1 MEMRKFIIEIHPN
14 GTLTCC
20 EYEDPVNAIRAANNR
35 AWLAGYKQALIHCNE
50 QVRTLEGFKGT
61 CVSADL
67 MYQGAARVC
76 DGVRAM
82 YYFYH
87 KNKSKRP

>member
-1 MEMRKFIIEIHPN
+1 MEMHKFIIEIHPD

-20 EYEDPVNAIRAANNR
+20 EYEDPEAANRALINR
-35 AWLAGYKQALIHCNE
+35 AWLAGYKQALVHCDE

-61 CVSADL
+61 CLSADL
-67 MYQGAARVC
+67 MYQGAAHVR

-82 YYFYH
+82 YSLY
-87 KNKSKRP
+87 NKK